1 MPKRDGTQFE
11 PGGGAPTLRLGRIG
25 TMIIT
30 CPNCRTKYDI
40 ADKALGDG
48 RKVLCAHCQRS
59 WRARPEPQRARA
71 RTAAA
76 EAPQPAAAAIA
87 DTDELFGPEEENEL
101 DIAFSREEATSAKN
115 ESPVSQPEDFE
126 DEDDEEVDIF
136 PNEIETYASSID
148 DDLQKRRQR
157 EMAQRQKRLA
167 DRLPMARIRRAGRFV
182 TLFLLFSFLGGG
194 FFLRTDIVRAWPDL
208 GGLYEAIGLGVNVVG
223 LDFDNMK
230 TLRTLRDGR
239 DVLVISATIRNV
251 AGTPVAVPPVLVS
264 ILDDQGTAIYEWT
277 AQPQARIMGSGET
290 VAFETQLNSAPQ
302 NSASVNL
309 VFANASKDQEESG
322 IQAAPSQ
329 DVGGK

>member
-1 MPKRDGTQFE
+1 
-11 PGGGAPTLRLGRIG
+11 
-25 TMIIT
+25 MIIT
-30 CPNCRTKYDI
+30 CPNCRTKYEI
-40 ADKALGDG
+40 AEQALGDG

-59 WRARPEPQRARA
+59 WRARPEPQRPRA

-76 EAPQPAAAAIA
+76 EAPQPVADAIA
-87 DTDELFGPEEENEL
+87 ETDELFGPEAEEEL
-101 DIAFSREEATSAKN
+101 DIAFSREQEAASA
-115 ESPVSQPEDFE
+115 EADSTFSQPEDFA
-126 DEDDEEVDIF
+126 DEDDEEADIF
-136 PNEIETYASSID
+136 PNEVEASAAGID

-157 EMAQRQKRLA
+157 EMVQRQKRLA

-182 TLFLLFSFLGGG
+182 TLFLLLSFFGGG

-251 AGTPVAVPPVLVS
+251 AGTPVAVPPILVS
-264 ILDDQGTAIYEWT
+264 ILDEQGASLYEWT
-277 AQPQARIMGSGET
+277 AQPQVRVMGPGET

-309 VFANASKDQEESG
+309 VFANVSKDQEEGG